1 MSYYFA
7 ACVLCLENGLDRN
20 AAEAEVCDLIC
31 CLSDLFCGTFHI
43 IEALCLRKDLFVGCV
58 VGCDGS
64 RLDRSFCHIIDN
76 TET

>member
-7 ACVLCLENGLDRN
+7 VCVLCLENGLDRN
-20 AAEAEVCDLIC
+20 AAEAEVCDLIS

-43 IEALCLRKDLFVGCV
+43 IEALCLRKDLFISCV